1 VTPLT
6 VAPDLGPFDPMEA
19 LGLVALDEADEFTN
33 ALLFGDAGT
42 GKTSCMA
49 FLANLPGDGLTV
61 IINAEGGLKKQALKT
76 LGVDTSKVVIW
87 PDRSKGEEISYDS
100 LETLLYRLRNAL
112 QRQPGSIKGV
122 GFDSATD
129 LIAGLLQ
136 DITFYAYE
144 KDQSL
149 PQVLKDKRAAD
160 GKKLRESPH
169 ETQLQDYGLLT
180 NQARTLFRGFR
191 DLGCHFVITAL
202 EKDDAVSDTGTKA
215 IGPELPNKISN
226 SLRSYVDLVLRLTA
240 ETLKI
245 GATEQAT
252 LVTAETKASLTRQ
265 CKDREGVLP
274 FKLVNPTFDRI
285 HQYVKGDLTEATD
298 PEISRYTEI
307 RATADKVRA
316 ARKQR
321 PAA

>member
-1 VTPLT
+1 
-6 VAPDLGPFDPMEA
+6 MEA
-19 LGLVALDEADEFTN
+19 LGLVALEEADEFTN

-61 IINAEGGLKKQALKT
+61 VINAEGGLKKQALKA

-87 PDRSKGEEISYDS
+87 PDRSKGEEITYDS

-112 QRQPGSIKGV
+112 QRSPGSIKGV

-136 DITFYAYE
+136 DITAYAYE
-144 KDQSL
+144 KEQSL
-149 PQVLKDKRAAD
+149 PQVMRD
-160 GKKLRESPH
+160 KKLAEGKTLREGPHSP
-169 ETQLQDYGLLT
+169 QLQDYGLLT

-202 EKDDAVSDTGTKA
+202 EKDDAVSDNGGKA

-226 SLRSYVDLVLRLTA
+226 SLRSYVDLVIRLSA
-240 ETLKI
+240 ETLKT
-245 GATEQAT
+245 GPSEQVT

-274 FKLVNPTFDRI
+274 FRLVNPTFDRI
-285 HQYVKGDLTEATD
+285 HQYVKGELTEATD
-298 PEISRYTEI
+298 TEVQRYE
-307 RATADKVRA
+307 DVRA
-316 ARKQR
+316 KAEQVRNARKQQR

>member
-1 VTPLT
+1 
-6 VAPDLGPFDPMEA
+6 MEA
-19 LGLVALDEADEFTN
+19 LGLVALEEADEFTN

-61 IINAEGGLKKQALKT
+61 VINAEGGLKKQALKA

-87 PDRSKGEEISYDS
+87 PDRSKGEEITYDS

-112 QRQPGSIKGV
+112 QRSPGSIKGV

-136 DITFYAYE
+136 DITAYAYE
-144 KDQSL
+144 KEQSL
-149 PQVLKDKRAAD
+149 PQVMRD
-160 GKKLRESPH
+160 KKLAEGKTLREGPHSP
-169 ETQLQDYGLLT
+169 QLQDYGLLT

-202 EKDDAVSDTGTKA
+202 EKDDAVSDNGGKA

-226 SLRSYVDLVLRLTA
+226 SLRSYVDLVIRLSA
-240 ETLKI
+240 ETLKT
-245 GATEQAT
+245 GPSEQVT

-274 FKLVNPTFDRI
+274 FRLVNPTFDRI
-285 HQYVKGDLTEATD
+285 HQYVKGELTEATD
-298 PEISRYTEI
+298 PDVQRYEDA
-307 RATADKVRA
+307 RAKAEQVRN
-316 ARKQR
+316 ARKPQR